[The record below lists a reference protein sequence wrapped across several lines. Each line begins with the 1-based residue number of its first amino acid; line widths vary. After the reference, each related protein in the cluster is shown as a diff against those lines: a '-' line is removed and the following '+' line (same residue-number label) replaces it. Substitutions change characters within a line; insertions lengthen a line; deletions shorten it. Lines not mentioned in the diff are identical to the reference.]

1 MKSKLLTI
9 LLIAGWITAIAVY
22 VGYKAKTFHLQQ
34 ANEVIQTQTDSL
46 SVYKDKYGTEH
57 AQRLA
62 VEGSYTVLKNY
73 YNGLLDSVSRRTG
86 AKQKNIKAVGTVGTE
101 ASGEVALKVDTVYTS
116 DTSRTYNF
124 TYSDRWINMSGNIGN
139 QNNLTYKT
147 YDSIVLTTYAKPSGF
162 FGLGKKQTYVDG
174 YSLNPHSH
182 ITGLQSLLLTSE
194 RDKKFGIGI
203 QVGYGYNGLKWAPY
217 FGVGIQYSIIRF

>member
-34 ANEVIQTQTDSL
+34 VNQVIQTQTDSL
-46 SVYKDKYGTEH
+46 SVYKAKYGTEH

-73 YNGLLDSVSRRTG
+73 YNDLLDSISRRTV
-86 AKQKNIKAVGTVGTE
+86 AKQKNIKAVATAGVE
-101 ASGEVALKVDTVYTS
+101 AIGEIALKVDTVYTR
-116 DTSRTYNF
+116 DTLKIYNF
-124 TYSDRWINMSGNIGN
+124 TYSDRWINLSGNIGN

-162 FGLGKKQTYVDG
+162 LGLGKKHTYVDG
-174 YSLNPHSH
+174 YSLNPHSR

-203 QVGYGYNGLKWAPY
+203 QAGCGYNGGQWAP
-217 FGVGIQYSIIRF
+217 FIGIGIQYSLIRF